1 MRKPAVSGQFY
12 PGKPDELK
20 KQLDQCF
27 NDAKQKKRR
36 VIGGVVPHA
45 GYIYS
50 GNVAAHVFSKI
61 SGAKTFVIIGLNHRS
76 FGSAVA
82 VSAQPWETP
91 LGRVEIDYEFV
102 KALPKRIIDT
112 DETAHKYEHS
122 IEVQL
127 PFLQYKFNKFKIV
140 PISMAL
146 QDEETA
152 KEVGDEVAETIKK
165 LRSKAVILASSDFT
179 HYMPDS
185 VARDIDRYVIES
197 ILNLDVHEFYKRIRI
212 RDASVCGFGPIAAML
227 NASIKLGAKE
237 GELIKYA
244 TSGEVAR
251 DMTSVVGYAGIV
263 IA

>member
-12 PGKPDELK
+12 PGNSNDLR
-20 KQLDQCF
+20 KQLDRCF
-27 NDAKQKKRR
+27 HDVKKEKRR

-50 GNVAAHVFSKI
+50 GNVAAHVFSKVA
-61 SGAKTFVIIGLNHRS
+61 GAKTFVIIGLNHRS
-76 FGSAVA
+76 MGSAVS

-91 LGRVEIDYEFV
+91 LGTVEVDYDFI

-112 DETAHKYEHS
+112 DEVSHKYEHS

-152 KEVGDEVAETIKK
+152 KEVGDEISETIKK

-179 HYMPDS
+179 HYEPDS
-185 VARDIDRYVIES
+185 VARKVDGYVIEP
-197 ILNLDVHEFYKRIRI
+197 ILGLNVSEFYQRLRNKN
-212 RDASVCGFGPIAAML
+212 ASVCGFGPIAAMMHAVK
-227 NASIKLGAKE
+227 NLGAKE

-244 TSGEVAR
+244 TSGEVAK

-263 IA
+263 MI